1 MSGSSRAVDPAD
13 MAVGGSIPSSF
24 GVVAIGRN
32 EGERLRRCLD
42 SVRSRA
48 AALVYVDSGST
59 DGSVELARSF
69 GAAVIALDLSRPFT
83 AARARNEGFRRL
95 AEFTPPPELVQFV
108 DGDCEVSDG
117 WLETGSAFLD
127 AHAEVA
133 VVCGRNRERF
143 PERSIY
149 NRLADMEWD
158 TPVGEA
164 RACGGNAM
172 MRAAAFEQAG
182 GFRDDLIAGEEPEL
196 CVRLRALGWHVW
208 RLEAEMTLH
217 DSAMTRFS
225 QWWRRSMRAGY
236 AFAEGAHL
244 HGSSPDRH
252 WVREARSARVWGGA
266 VPMLIFAGV
275 LAFGPAAAWALLVY
289 PLQVLRL
296 TLKGSGRYTLR
307 ALRALFL
314 VLGKFPEALGQV
326 KFLALQARGRRARLI
341 EYK

>member
-1 MSGSSRAVDPAD
+1 MSVSSRAVDSAD
-13 MAVGGSIPSSF
+13 TAVVGSISSSF

-69 GAAVIALDLSRPFT
+69 GATVVALDMSRPFT
-83 AARARNEGFRRL
+83 AARARNAGFRRL
-95 AEFTPPPELVQFV
+95 AEFKPPPELVQFV
-108 DGDCEVSDG
+108 DGDCEVCDG
-117 WLETGSAFLD
+117 WLEAGCAFLD

-158 TPVGEA
+158 TPVGEV

-182 GFRDDLIAGEEPEL
+182 GFRDELIAGEEPEL
-196 CVRLRALGWHVW
+196 CVRLRALGWRVW
-208 RLEAEMTLH
+208 RLEAEMTMH
-217 DSAMTRFS
+217 DLAMTRFS

-244 HGSSPDRH
+244 HGSSPERH
-252 WVREARSARVWGGA
+252 WVRETRSARIWGGA
-266 VPMLIFAGV
+266 IPALVLVGV
-275 LAFGPAAAWALLVY
+275 FAFGPVAAWALLVY

-296 TLKGSGRYTLR
+296 TLKGSRRFTLR

-314 VLGKFPEALGQV
+314 VLGKFPELLGQL
-326 KFLALQARGRRARLI
+326 KFLALQASGRRARLI
-341 EYK
+341 EFK

>member
-1 MSGSSRAVDPAD
+1 VSSPARAVDSA
-13 MAVGGSIPSSF
+13 ALGGPTSSSF

-32 EGERLRRCLD
+32 EGERLRRCLG
-42 SVRSRA
+42 SVRSSA
-48 AALVYVDSGST
+48 TALVYVDSGST

-69 GAAVIALDLSRPFT
+69 GAAVVALDMSRPFT
-83 AARARNEGFRRL
+83 AARARNAGFRLL
-95 AEFTPPPELVQFV
+95 AETGLPPDLVQFV
-108 DGDCEVSDG
+108 DGDCEICDG
-117 WLETGSAFLD
+117 WLEAGRAFLD
-127 AHAEVA
+127 AHADVA

-172 MRAAAFEQAG
+172 MRVAAFAQAG

-196 CVRLRALGWHVW
+196 CVRLRAFGWHVW
-208 RLEAEMTLH
+208 RLDAEMTLH

-244 HGSSPDRH
+244 HGSPPERH
-252 WVREARSARVWGGA
+252 WVRETRSARFWGG
-266 VPMLIFAGV
+266 V
-275 LAFGPAAAWALLVY
+275 LPVLVLVGMCAFGPVAAWVLLVY
-289 PLQVLRL
+289 PLQALRL
-296 TLKGSGRYTLR
+296 TFKGSGRFTLR

-314 VLGKFPEALGQV
+314 VLGKFPEALGQL
-326 KFLALQARGRRARLI
+326 KFLALQASGRHARLI